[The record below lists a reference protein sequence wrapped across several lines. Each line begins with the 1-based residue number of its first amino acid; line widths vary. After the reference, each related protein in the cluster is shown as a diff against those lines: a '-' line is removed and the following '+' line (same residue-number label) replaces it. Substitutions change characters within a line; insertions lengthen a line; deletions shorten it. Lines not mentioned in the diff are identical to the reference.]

1 MTAAIFAFAAA
12 DWVAGTYL
20 LVTAWQRHHYRR
32 PLADRL
38 APFAP
43 TPVADEVER
52 WLAHQAPPS
61 PR

>member
-1 MTAAIFAFAAA
+1 MVPLVVLAAA

-20 LVTAWQRHHYRR
+20 LVTAWRRREPHRR

-43 TPVADEVER
+43 TPLTDAVED
-52 WLAHQAPPS
+52 WLRH
-61 PR
+61 R